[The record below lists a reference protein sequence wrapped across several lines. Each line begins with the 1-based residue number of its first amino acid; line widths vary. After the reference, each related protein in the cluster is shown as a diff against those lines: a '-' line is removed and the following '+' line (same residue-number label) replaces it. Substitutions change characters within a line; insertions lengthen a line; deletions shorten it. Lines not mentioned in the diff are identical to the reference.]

1 MAIMQKLCMK
11 NYHHHHH
18 IIVSASQTLE
28 YTELYGELIKT

>member
-11 NYHHHHH
+11 NYHHH